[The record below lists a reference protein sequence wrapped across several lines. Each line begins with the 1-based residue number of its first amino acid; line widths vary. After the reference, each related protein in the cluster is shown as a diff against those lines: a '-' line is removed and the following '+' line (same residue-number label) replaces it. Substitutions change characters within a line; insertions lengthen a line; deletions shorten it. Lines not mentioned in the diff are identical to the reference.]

1 MKLIPGTLSKPW
13 GYEILWAS
21 TGKYVGK
28 ILHINAGHK
37 LSLQHHNVKDETIY
51 LQEGRM
57 RFFLD
62 EKNTGL
68 HVMELV
74 PGDSVRVLPGQ
85 IHRMEALE
93 TCTVFEVS
101 TPELDDVVR
110 HEDDYGRT

>member
-1 MKLIPGTLSKPW
+1 MKLVQGILSKPW

-21 TGKYVGK
+21 SDKYVGK
-28 ILHINAGHK
+28 ILHIYAGHK
-37 LSLQHHNVKDETIY
+37 LSLQHHNVKDETFY

-57 RFFLD
+57 RFFLNED
-62 EKNTGL
+62 DGL

-85 IHRMEALE
+85 VHRMEALE